1 MKIGVVVDNDLN
13 DDKRVLK
20 EIEILKEAGHQV
32 FVMCFGFDNKEY
44 RSPGDFSVSRIMI
57 SKKLKNILF
66 FMLNTLPAY
75 EWMWSR
81 KISSFITGNKTD
93 ILHVHDLYMS
103 RPAAR
108 GIRKSGFN
116 IPLVLDLHENYP
128 FAVTTYNWTKGF
140 LRNLIARPRAWQRKE
155 KEYLGYAA
163 RILVLSED
171 FRDTLLSRYP
181 SLKKDIFTIFPNVPD
196 LSKSASKHG
205 IAQGI
210 SPDSSRTVVLYFGV
224 VAERRG
230 IFDVLKVFEE
240 LARENH
246 PSRFL
251 VIGPVDKA
259 DRQRFF
265 ETIYSENLDNI
276 VYYIPW
282 IDVSELTVYLDI
294 SDICIAPFHKN
305 PQHESGVANKIFD
318 YMLGKKPLI
327 VSDCKPQ
334 AAIIENFNCGIVYK
348 NNEELRQAIETL
360 TANPQLRIKMGENGY
375 KAIIDHFNM
384 NLIKGNLIGLYSEL
398 QSAQL
403 KNVTKN

>member
-1 MKIGVVVDNDLN
+1 MKICVAVDNDLN

-20 EIEILKEAGHQV
+20 EIGILKEAGHQI
-32 FVMCFGFDNKEY
+32 FVICFGFGNKEY
-44 RSPGDFSVSRIMI
+44 KSPGDFSVSRIRI
-57 SKKLKNILF
+57 SKKIKNILF
-66 FMLNTLPAY
+66 FMLNTFPVY

-81 KISSFITGNKTD
+81 HLSSFITGNRID

-103 RPAAR
+103 RPAAK
-108 GIRKSGFN
+108 GIKKSGLK

-128 FAVTTYNWTKGF
+128 FAVKSYNWTKGF
-140 LRNLIARPRAWQRKE
+140 LRNLIARPSAWEHKE
-155 KEYLGYAA
+155 KEYLGYAS
-163 RILVLSED
+163 RIIVLSED
-171 FRDTLLSRYP
+171 FRDSLLSRYP
-181 SLKKDIFTIFPNVPD
+181 SLKKDNFTVFPNVPD
-196 LSKSASKHG
+196 LSQSASGNGVAK
-205 IAQGI
+205 GI
-210 SPDSSRTVVLYFGV
+210 SRDSATTVVMYFGV

-230 IFDVLKVFEE
+230 VFDVIAVFEE

-251 VIGPVDKA
+251 IIGPVDKA

-265 ETIYSENLDNI
+265 ETINSETLDNV

-282 IDVSELTVYLDI
+282 IDVSELIVYLDI

-334 AAIIENFNCGIVYK
+334 AAIVENFNCGIVYRNK
-348 NNEELRQAIETL
+348 KELRNAIETL
-360 TANPQLRIKMGENGY
+360 SADPSLRGEMGENGY
-375 KAIIDHFNM
+375 EAVIRHFNT
-384 NLIKGNLIGLYSEL
+384 NVIKGDLTGLYDEL
-398 QSAQL
+398 QAAL
-403 KNVTKN
+403 N

>member
-1 MKIGVVVDNDLN
+1 MKIGVVVDNELN
-13 DDKRVLK
+13 DDKRVLR
-20 EIEILKEAGHQV
+20 EINILKEAGHQV
-32 FVMCFGFDNKEY
+32 FVICFGFGNKEY
-44 RSPGDFSVSRIMI
+44 RSPGDFSVSRIRI

-66 FMLNTLPAY
+66 FMLNTIPAY

-81 KISSFITGNKTD
+81 KISSFITVNTID

-103 RPAAR
+103 RPASR

-140 LRNLIARPRAWQRKE
+140 FRNLIARPGAWQRKE

-163 RILVLSED
+163 RIIVLSED
-171 FRDTLLSRYP
+171 FRDSLLSRYP
-181 SLKKDIFTIFPNVPD
+181 SLKKVNFTVFPNVPD
-196 LSKSASKHG
+196 LSQSSSRQGVAW
-205 IAQGI
+205 GI
-210 SPDSSRTVVLYFGV
+210 SRDSSLTVVLYFGV

-230 IFDVLKVFEE
+230 VFDVLEVFEK

-265 ETIYSENLDNI
+265 ETINSENLDNI

-282 IDVSELTVYLDI
+282 IDVSELMGYLDI

-305 PQHESGVANKIFD
+305 PQHESGVANKIYD

-334 AAIIENFNCGIVYK
+334 KILVEKYNCGLVYSGKDEMKSAIIKLSADPGMRKE
-348 NNEELRQAIETL
+348 
-360 TANPQLRIKMGENGY
+360 MGENGY
-375 KAIIDHFNM
+375 EAIIRHFNM
-384 NLIKGNLIGLYSEL
+384 NVVKGELTGLYDEIHSGL
-398 QSAQL
+398 N
-403 KNVTKN
+403 KP